1 MEEALSAVLPKGTSI
16 VRGTTVTDQRALAKA
31 NAPAVAEGWSVAPR
45 PGSGSEG
52 RLQPIEIVN
61 DAQTFET
68 LTGRQWTDGERAAL
82 QSGRVLAPS
91 PDYLAGDRVTLAV
104 PSGGEKHDTSRKAAG
119 VLVEE
124 PVDDTTRSRAVAY
137 VSASAVRA
145 WGGLPVDYS
154 VIATTGDQAPLAELD
169 GKLAKALEPVTIP
182 CPRCGSNAAPKGR
195 RPPSGTPCSVSPSPR
210 WQPHSASS
218 SPLQRLNCGPISC
231 VCTVSASPPVSS
243 DGSSS
248 GSRWPSQSL
257 PGAGEDRTAQRWLE
271 AHERWVYD
279 DVARVQRL
287 KRLIC
292 LCTDC
297 HTVTHYGYAQVRGL
311 ESKAFAHLTKVTKMD
326 GITARRHVDAAF
338 ATWRRRSQVSWK
350 LDLSILTDAG
360 IAIRRPPSAEKRP
373 DIAAATLAAE
383 RDLLRPTPVS
393 ADAGEIVARIA
404 VERGIALSTPSPAE
418 APAAPPAQGLLPR
431 PAPVVPAPREDSP
444 SLLQR
449 LFRRST

>member
-1 MEEALSAVLPKGTSI
+1 MVCRCRSRGLVRCRTDTGTASAATPRTPRCPIVQRTHRFEGIRPRPAPAGVRCRGRHGLHRGRGGRPRTLSSIAAQERATYVGSRHVGQVEALLYAERPQDVEEALSAVLPKGTSI

-231 VCTVSASPPVSS
+231 VCTVSASPPCHPTGRRLAVAGHRSPCRVPARTGRPS
-243 DGSSS
+243 DG
-248 GSRWPSQSL
+248 W
-257 PGAGEDRTAQRWLE
+257 
-271 AHERWVYD
+271 
-279 DVARVQRL
+279 
-287 KRLIC
+287 
-292 LCTDC
+292 
-297 HTVTHYGYAQVRGL
+297 
-311 ESKAFAHLTKVTKMD
+311 
-326 GITARRHVDAAF
+326 
-338 ATWRRRSQVSWK
+338 
-350 LDLSILTDAG
+350 
-360 IAIRRPPSAEKRP
+360 
-373 DIAAATLAAE
+373 
-383 RDLLRPTPVS
+383 RPTSGGCTTMWLASS
-393 ADAGEIVARIA
+393 A
-404 VERGIALSTPSPAE
+404 
-418 APAAPPAQGLLPR
+418 
-431 PAPVVPAPREDSP
+431 
-444 SLLQR
+444 
-449 LFRRST
+449 